1 MLVVIMKIKSLK
13 INVTISN
20 FSEELRS
27 KYENDWKKLTG
38 S

>member
-1 MLVVIMKIKSLK
+1 MLDRLFDLNK

-27 KYENDWKKLTG
+27 KYENDWKELTG